1 MTDNEDS
8 DGSTPAA
15 IVSLHILN
23 ALASASEGLGVTQ
36 LASVLGMPKA
46 RVHRHLGA
54 LRAHGYVMQEAPT
67 SVYRVGWR
75 LYLLGQACAA
85 HFDVMTLA
93 KPALERLRDRVAQ
106 TIVIATFDGDDVVVL
121 DYMRGTAPVEI
132 TLQRGTRFP
141 LHAVAQGKVVLAY
154 GPAGLLDRIASAPLN
169 ALTPRTIV
177 DPERLRSEVEL
188 VKRRGWADAPE
199 ELFLG
204 VNALAAP
211 IRQGDGV
218 LFGTVALVGS
228 VHYLPAAPDPA
239 HVELLRETA
248 RAISESMG
256 FRP

>member
-1 MTDNEDS
+1 MTDTEDQ
-8 DGSTPAA
+8 DEATPAA

-23 ALASASEGLGVTQ
+23 ALAAAPEGLGVTQ
-36 LASVLGMPKA
+36 LAAVLGMPKA

-93 KPALERLRDRVAQ
+93 KPALERLRDRVGQ
-106 TIVIATFDGDDVVVL
+106 TIVIATFDGTDVVVL
-121 DYMRGTAPVEI
+121 DFLRGTAPVEI
-132 TLQRGTRFP
+132 TLRPGTRFP
-141 LHAVAQGKVVLAY
+141 LHAVAQGKIVLAH
-154 GPAGLLDRIASAPLN
+154 GPIGLLERVVASPL
-169 ALTPRTIV
+169 ASLTPRTLT

-188 VKRRGWADAPE
+188 VRRRGWADAPE

-204 VNALAAP
+204 INALAAP
-211 IRQGDGV
+211 IHQGDGS
-218 LFGTVALVGS
+218 LFGTIAIVGS
-228 VHYLPAAPDPA
+228 VHYLPATPDPA

-248 RAISESMG
+248 RAISEAMG